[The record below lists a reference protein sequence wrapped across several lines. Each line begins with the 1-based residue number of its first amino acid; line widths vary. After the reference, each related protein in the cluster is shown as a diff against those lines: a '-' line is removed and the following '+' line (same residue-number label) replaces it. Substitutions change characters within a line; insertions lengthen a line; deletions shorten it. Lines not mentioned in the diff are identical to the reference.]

1 MYNIIEDINLRFKII
16 FLAEIQMKGMVLPF
30 SSDIYRPI
38 LQRLKTEGF
47 EARERSVIK
56 KWTKSTNISV

>member
-56 KWTKSTNISV
+56 K